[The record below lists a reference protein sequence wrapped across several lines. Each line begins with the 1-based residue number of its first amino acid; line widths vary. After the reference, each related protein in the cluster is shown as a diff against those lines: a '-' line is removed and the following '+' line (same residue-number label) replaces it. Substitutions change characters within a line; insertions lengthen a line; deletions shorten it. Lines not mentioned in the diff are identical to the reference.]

1 MQALQE
7 DLSSRQQQVSALQ
20 QISSQLL
27 LEASG
32 EDSMEAKE
40 KVHLVSSKLHLMTLK
55 VSAALRSL
63 QGRLVGSD
71 SLMYFIVHIKER
83 GARWCS
89 G

>member
-40 KVHLVSSKLHLMTLK
+40 KVHVVSSKLHLMTLK

-63 QGRLVGSD
+63 QSRLVGSD